1 MADIAHKR
9 TDKILEDLE
18 KRIAKEYKQAG
29 EEVERKMTEY
39 LADIR
44 KRGEVMRQKMLAGEI
59 SKQEYRRWMTSH
71 IAVGK
76 RWQEMRDNLA
86 QDYAN
91 AGKIARKMTG
101 ETLPDVYAL
110 NHNFAAWEIETKGRV
125 DLSYTLYDRH
135 TVERLIRD
143 NPKLLPDPNPNTA
156 RGRMILE
163 HKELQWNRQ
172 EITSA
177 VTQGILQGE
186 PVHKIADRM
195 AQVTDRNYA
204 GSIRNARTAV
214 TSAQNGGRMDCY
226 RDAEKMGIDIRKTWV
241 ATLDDRTRHAHRQ
254 LHGQTVALDEPFRAD
269 GYEIMF
275 PGDPAADPA
284 MLYNC
289 RCTMISQIK
298 GHEVDVPKTAPGLE
312 GITFDE
318 WQKGKNSPKW
328 EEARK
333 RAKG

>member
-1 MADIAHKR
+1 MDIAHKR
-9 TDKILEDLE
+9 TDKILDELE

-29 EEVERKMTEY
+29 KEAERKMADY
-39 LADIR
+39 LSDIR

-101 ETLPDVYAL
+101 EALPDVYAL

-254 LHGQTVALDEPFRAD
+254 LHGQTVAVDEPFRAD

-275 PGDPAADPA
+275 PGSPAADPA
-284 MLYNC
+284 MVYNC

-298 GHEVDVPKTAPGLE
+298 GHEIGVVKDAPGLE